1 MNHAEL
7 TLMIRHLLD
16 SQRLAVVATSMDGSP
31 YVSLVGFLHSE
42 DLRSIVFATLRD
54 TRKFRNLLLDPHVSL
69 LIDNRRNDASDLY
82 EASAVTI
89 MGTAVEITD
98 PGTHAEISARFLSKH
113 PCLAEFVQS
122 PNCAL
127 ISVEI
132 LQYHFVSRFQNV
144 VMMEF
149 SR

>member
-16 SQRLAVVATSMDGSP
+16 SQRLAVVATSMDVSP
-31 YVSLVGFLHSE
+31 YASLVGFLHSE

-54 TRKFRNLLLDPHVSL
+54 TRKFRNLVSDCHVSL

-89 MGTAVEITD
+89 MGTASEITD
-98 PGTHAEISARFLSKH
+98 SVALADISARFLAKH
-113 PCLAEFVQS
+113 PCLSEFIRS

-127 ISVEI
+127 ISVDI
-132 LQYHFVSRFQNV
+132 LQYHYVNRFQNV